1 MPESKSASRE
11 EAPRTADGDSHA
23 ELIQRLF
30 REHND
35 ALIRFLVA
43 RLRSQQEA
51 KEVAQEAYVR
61 LLSLDRPGAVSF
73 LRAFLYKTAANVAVD
88 RLRSRRR
95 EREAKRAGLFDD
107 FRETPTP
114 ERVLLGAQDV
124 SVLHQLLEELP
135 PKCRQAFLLQ
145 RVYGVHFADIA
156 AQMGVSE
163 RMVRKYVVRA
173 LTYCRAG
180 LEAARQIKDKSE
192 GAAAT
197 DGGKGASQRRE
208 KLRG

>member
-1 MPESKSASRE
+1 MSEPDSIRSGDLPRSAVGE
-11 EAPRTADGDSHA
+11 THA

-30 REHND
+30 REHNE
-35 ALIRFLVA
+35 ALIRFLVT

-61 LLSLDRPGAVSF
+61 LLSLDQPGAVSF
-73 LRAFLYKTAANVAVD
+73 LRAFLFKTAANLAVD

-95 EREAKRAGLFDD
+95 EREAQRAGLFDD
-107 FRETPTP
+107 PRETPTP

-124 SVLHQLLEELP
+124 SLLHELLGELP

-145 RVYGVHFADIA
+145 RIYGVQFPAIA

-180 LEAARQIKDKSE
+180 LDAARRVKEEKEGTAKSRPR
-192 GAAAT
+192 
-197 DGGKGASQRRE
+197 GASVSKEQSH
-208 KLRG
+208 G